1 MSKMEFS
8 VVSEQFVKL
17 LIKYK
22 KLSHNLDADNI
33 PSSLTKNIMRKIYKL
48 LLKYDKYLDNNLD
61 RCLTQRLVKIN
72 NISELPKCD
81 LIESRYVPIT
91 VKNHIR
97 DKAKYH
103 LQYFFNCKG
112 LKYTI
117 NFILFND
124 SDIYNLECYD
134 KYIYVML
141 LWLLVARNQSGNK
154 QCSENVNIYIYMTDM
169 LKNFPENKVDIL
181 DVDHV
186 NSAVTA
192 NCNKHLLIYRKE
204 EWFKVFIHEIFHLF
218 ALDFSG
224 YPNLTEFNDKI
235 KTVFNIES
243 DFNLFESYT
252 EFWAETINL
261 LIISFITSSNKQN
274 FSEIWNIFTI
284 LLYYEQTFS
293 MMQCIKA
300 LNYMNLQYTD
310 LFTNKGTLLY
320 KENTNVFSYHVIKT
334 ILLFNIDTFLVWCNT
349 NNLNIMQFKITE
361 RNLNLFIDFI
371 FRHYLSRNFLQQM
384 QENKELLIDLKNK
397 SMTKRSKEY
406 KKTVNKMLNSFRMSL
421 FELK

>member
-1 MSKMEFS
+1 
-8 VVSEQFVKL
+8 
-17 LIKYK
+17 
-22 KLSHNLDADNI
+22 
-33 PSSLTKNIMRKIYKL
+33 
-48 LLKYDKYLDNNLD
+48 
-61 RCLTQRLVKIN
+61 
-72 NISELPKCD
+72 
-81 LIESRYVPIT
+81 
-91 VKNHIR
+91 
-97 DKAKYH
+97 
-103 LQYFFNCKG
+103 
-112 LKYTI
+112 
-117 NFILFND
+117 
-124 SDIYNLECYD
+124 
-134 KYIYVML
+134 
-141 LWLLVARNQSGNK
+141 
-154 QCSENVNIYIYMTDM
+154 MTDM

-261 LIISFITSSNKQN
+261 LIISFITSSNKKN
-274 FSEIWNIFTI
+274 FPEIWNIFTI

-397 SMTKRSKEY
+397 SLVKRSKEY